1 MRSALYYAIAAFLV
15 LASVPMYRYILSRTS
30 TVRHPAPAPVIPA
43 PVVSVVPLLPGEVCR
58 AGFVYIVRGNVQMPA
73 VDVAG
78 RSVRCTDV
86 GAVRPR

>member
-1 MRSALYYAIAAFLV
+1 MRSAVYYVIAALLV

-30 TVRHPAPAPVIPA
+30 TLRHPAPAPVIPA

-58 AGFVYIVRGNVQMPA
+58 GGAVFIVRGNVQIPA

-78 RSVRCTDV
+78 RPSRCTDA
-86 GAVRPR
+86 GMVRPR